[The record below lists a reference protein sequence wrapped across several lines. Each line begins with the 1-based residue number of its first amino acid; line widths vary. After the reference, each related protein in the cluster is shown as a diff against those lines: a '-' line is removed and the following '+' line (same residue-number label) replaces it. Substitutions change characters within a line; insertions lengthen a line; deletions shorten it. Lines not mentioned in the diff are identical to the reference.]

1 MRVHLKRSH
10 IRNIDHSADSLYTRA
25 VILLNEESV
34 KLTQSLYFTHVLDY
48 LHKDPQD
55 KTLDLD
61 YTRLYSLTSLKRERL
76 TVRHKR
82 LKDIQRTE
90 NVSFVD
96 TEKIDVHKSSSR
108 NTSVQGN
115 G

>member
-1 MRVHLKRSH
+1 MVRIIYPNLCKFRIASGCCLKQTDKSVYFPLKKDTWRIS
-10 IRNIDHSADSLYTRA
+10 S

-34 KLTQSLYFTHVLDY
+34 KLTQFLYLTHVLDY

-61 YTRLYSLTSLKRERL
+61 YTRLYSLTSLQRERL

-82 LKDIQRTE
+82 LRRK
-90 NVSFVD
+90 
-96 TEKIDVHKSSSR
+96 
-108 NTSVQGN
+108 
-115 G
+115 